1 MTTGAFRRKRG
12 ADFDLSDSDDGE
24 EARRI
29 MKRRKEMRL
38 RRALL
43 ADEKLEKIG
52 RTKPP
57 PPRLVDNEKALRE
70 NVGLFP
76 TKS

>member
-52 RTKPP
+52 R
-57 PPRLVDNEKALRE
+57 NKALPPYAPC
-70 NVGLFP
+70 GQ
-76 TKS
+76 